1 MQNNDFNTGENYY
14 PKDFDV
20 NTQSVPNFQQNSQN
34 NQPYQQN
41 QQSSSN
47 FSPFSNMFSGQNPM
61 YSLLFSQLFS
71 SMLKDNPLASLMS
84 CKNFDQNQL
93 SQMMTSLLKNNKQSG
108 KKTEEKI
115 VDIDDEID
123 EK

>member
-1 MQNNDFNTGENYY
+1 MQNNDFNTVENYY
-14 PKDFDV
+14 PKDFDA

-34 NQPYQQN
+34 SQPYQQT
-41 QQSSSN
+41 SSN

-84 CKNFDQNQL
+84 GKNFDQNQL
-93 SQMMTSLLKNNKQSG
+93 SQMMSSLLKNNKQSG

>member
-20 NTQSVPNFQQNSQN
+20 NTQSVPNFQQTLQN

-41 QQSSSN
+41 QQFCSN

-84 CKNFDQNQL
+84 GKNFDQNQL
-93 SQMMTSLLKNNKQSG
+93 SQMMSSLLKNNKQSG